1 MLRALIERDLWAE
14 RRADYA
20 ANMLWTLTGAFFT
33 ANGSKLD
40 LPSWGSIV
48 EEAEGRPSRELTGE
62 EIREKLLKR
71 WGGGG

>member
-1 MLRALIERDLWAE
+1 MLRTLIEREMYAE

-33 ANGSKLD
+33 ANGGKLD
-40 LPSWGSIV
+40 LPSWGSLADDSPP
-48 EEAEGRPSRELTGE
+48 EADLTGE
-62 EIREKLLKR
+62 EIRENLLKR